1 MTGDTDLA
9 PYQVIIYRNPTEE
22 PEEVARIDITG
33 QMTGEESLIDEL
45 QRRLKDERD
54 PIIGNMTDGRE
65 LLRYIRSSYTTGYT
79 LASYNSERTHEIVQE
94 FTDEE
99 YEEWKASTD
108 LDTNLK
114 D

>member
-22 PEEVARIDITG
+22 PEEVARIDIIG
-33 QMTGEESLIDEL
+33 QMTGEESLIEDFQERLEDE
-45 QRRLKDERD
+45 DD
-54 PIIGNMTDGRE
+54 PIMGEIADGRE
-65 LLRYIRSSYTTGYT
+65 LLRYIRTSYTTGYT

-99 YEEWKASTD
+99 YNEWKASTD
-108 LDTNLK
+108 LDTNLE